1 MVNAILILL
10 WNSWKWMDT
19 TKLDTART
27 LWSYLSSDEAVPWM
41 SLGGE
46 SFLAHCFEIPT
57 CLDKFH
63 CS

>member
-27 LWSYLSSDEAVPWM
+27 LWSYLGSDEAVPWI

-46 SFLAHCFEIPT
+46 SFLTH
-57 CLDKFH
+57 LL
-63 CS
+63 